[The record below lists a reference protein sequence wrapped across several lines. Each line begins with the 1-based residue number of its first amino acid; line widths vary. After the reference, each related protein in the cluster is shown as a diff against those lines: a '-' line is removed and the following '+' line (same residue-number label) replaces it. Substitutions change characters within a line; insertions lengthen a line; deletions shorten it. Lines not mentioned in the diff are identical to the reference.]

1 MGRRLWNRWTL
12 VLSLTAVSVFTVLSS
27 QSMRAAAEERYQELQ
42 LFAKVLN
49 LVQQYYVEDVDT
61 KKLIY
66 GGIKGMLR
74 ELDPHTN
81 FLPPDIYKEFE
92 TETSGEFGG
101 IGIEITVQNGVLTV
115 ISPIE
120 DTPAWKAGIK
130 AGDKIVEI
138 DGVSTKGYSLVE
150 AAQKMK
156 GKKGAK
162 IRMGIFRDGFDKTK
176 EFVIERG
183 TVKIKS
189 VKYVDLEEGYAYI
202 RLTSFI
208 ENSASDLEKAV
219 KAHEK
224 KYKDTKGL
232 IIDLRRNPGGLLDQA
247 VQISDLF
254 LESGVIVSTMGRNQ
268 KEKEVIY
275 AKKSNGFKNFPVI
288 VLVDQYSA
296 SASEIL
302 AGALQDNKRALIM
315 GQRSFGKGSVQSVV
329 KLGDGSG
336 LKLTVGRYYTP
347 SGKSIQAY
355 GIVPD
360 IELEDFAPEVL
371 DQARVKHDGVRRE
384 KDIRGHL
391 VGESEEQV
399 QEEAGPAAASAKDG
413 KKPAIKKEAKK
424 IQYWWT
430 ETDSKPEKELSPK
443 DRMLKDDFQVQ
454 QAYNYLKAW
463 VVIEDQKRS
472 AGQPVSANAAEPQ
485 PAPVPEVKKEDQ
497 KPAPSKPSEKP
508 SAKEAPPEKGAKIAP
523 AKPAPSAKKSEPK
536 SKPKPKSNEPPPVLM
551 PDDE

>member
-1 MGRRLWNRWTL
+1 MRRLTRWTL
-12 VLSLTAVSVFTVLSS
+12 VAGAVSALTATSLMTQAGRVF
-27 QSMRAAAEERYQELQ
+27 AEERYQELQ

-49 LVQQYYVEDVDT
+49 LVQQYYVEEVDT

-81 FLPPDIYKEFE
+81 FLPPEIYKEFE

-120 DTPAWKAGIK
+120 DTPAWKAGVK

-138 DGVSTKGYSLVE
+138 DGESTKGFSLVE
-150 AAQKMK
+150 AAQRMK

-162 IRMGIFRDGFDKTK
+162 IKLGIFREGFDQPKD
-176 EFVIERG
+176 FVIERG

-189 VKYVDLEEGYAYI
+189 VKFTDLEDGYGYV

-208 ENSASDLEKAV
+208 ENSAQDLDKAI
-219 KAHEK
+219 KAQEK
-224 KYKDTKGL
+224 KYKAIKGL
-232 IIDLRRNPGGLLDQA
+232 IVDLRRNPGGLLDQA
-247 VQISDLF
+247 VQISDMF
-254 LESGVIVSTMGRNQ
+254 LEKGTIVSTMGRNQ

-275 AKKSNGFKNFPVI
+275 AKKAGTIANFPII
-288 VLVDQYSA
+288 VLIDEYSA

-315 GQRSFGKGSVQSVV
+315 GHRSFGKGSVQSVV

-360 IELEDFAPEVL
+360 IELEDFAPEIL
-371 DQARVKHDGVRRE
+371 DQARVKRDIRRE
-384 KDIRGHL
+384 GDMRGHL
-391 VGESEEQV
+391 QGDGEDETS
-399 QEEAGPAAASAKDG
+399 GPAAAAN
-413 KKPAIKKEAKK
+413 KKKADPKKKEEFKK
-424 IQYWWT
+424 VQYWWT
-430 ETDSKPEKELSPK
+430 EPDTKQKKELSSK
-443 DRMLKDDFQVQ
+443 DKLLKDDFQVQ
-454 QAYNYLKAW
+454 QAYNYLRAL
-463 VVIEDQKRS
+463 VLGNGG
-472 AGQPVSANAAEPQ
+472 AT
-485 PAPVPEVKKEDQ
+485 
-497 KPAPSKPSEKP
+497 KPAT
-508 SAKEAPPEKGAKIAP
+508 
-523 AKPAPSAKKSEPK
+523 
-536 SKPKPKSNEPPPVLM
+536 VTQ
-551 PDDE
+551 